1 MAMLNNQMVYGFL
14 TVYTMYHYIY
24 LHIYIY
30 IHIVDVIWY
39 TLFLRW
45 IYYDISHEWLYYV
58 SYYWL
63 HILINGRNNWD
74 IIGI

>member
-30 IHIVDVIWY
+30 SYCGCYLIY
-39 TLFLRW
+39 TFFYGGYIM
-45 IYYDISHEWLYYV
+45 IYPMNGYTTYPTIDCIFWLMAET
-58 SYYWL
+58 
-63 HILINGRNNWD
+63 
-74 IIGI
+74 IGI